1 MSALVFGCFFLLAL
15 LGIPIAHA
23 LVFGTTLA
31 MATAPRGNLSL
42 IVEQMVAQIGSF
54 PLLAIPF
61 FMLTGSLMMGGTLGR
76 TCSTS
81 SAR

>member
-31 MATAPRGNLSL
+31 MATAERGSLSL

-61 FMLTGSLMMGGTLGR
+61 FMLTGSLMMGGTLAG